1 MKNKFIYQPPM
12 IKMKTLSQSDV
23 NAINKGE
30 ENVNDTDENVKM
42 AHNCRHC
49 GEFCFIKKKMP
60 TYRGTPPLKVGVV
73 CSKCGET
80 TVISLQEFY
89 ALHLKK
95 DNT

>member
-1 MKNKFIYQPPM
+1 M
-12 IKMKTLSQSDV
+12 IKMKTLTKNDV
-23 NAINKGE
+23 NAINSSE
-30 ENVNDTDENVKM
+30 ENVNNTDENVKM

-60 TYRGTPPLKVGVV
+60 KYFGVPPLKIGVV

-89 ALHLKK
+89 ALHLLKDKK
-95 DNT
+95 

>member
-1 MKNKFIYQPPM
+1 
-12 IKMKTLSQSDV
+12 MKTLTKNDE
-23 NAINKGE
+23 NAINNS
-30 ENVNDTDENVKM
+30 ENSENTRDENVKM
-42 AHNCRHC
+42 AHNSRHC